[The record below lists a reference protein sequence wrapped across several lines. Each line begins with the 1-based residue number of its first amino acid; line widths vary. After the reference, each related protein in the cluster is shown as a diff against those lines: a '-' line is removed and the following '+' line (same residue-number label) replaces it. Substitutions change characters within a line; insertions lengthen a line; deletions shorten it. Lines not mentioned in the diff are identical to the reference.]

1 MAELLETYKGIP
13 EEDQKKANVFFEKG
27 RQVANNAQYEFA
39 IEMYLN
45 GLAIDPEN
53 TDGHQALR
61 EISLKRKASGGKDL
75 GMMKKM
81 GLKRPTKDDKQN
93 MLNAEQML
101 AYDPGSTDQ
110 MLSLLQ
116 NAHRA
121 GFYDTVMWI
130 GPILQKANADA
141 KNPEYNKF
149 IILKDIYKDLQQ
161 WKLATDACQYATMLK
176 PDDMDLQTE
185 LKNLGAQHTMT
196 KGNYGTAKSFRDSI
210 KDMDKQSKLLDEDK
224 DVRSIDS
231 LRRAIADAEAEWTA
245 EPNEPG
251 KLMKYVE
258 ALVRTED
265 PQYEARAI
273 EVLHNAYETTKQFR
287 FRAAVGKIKMA
298 QLARQERALRSELQA
313 DPADEDLKTE
323 YRTFA
328 RSRAETELEE
338 YTLAADAYPTD
349 MNLRYQKAV
358 RLFQLERYNDAI
370 PVFQQ
375 ARQDPKFRHDAA
387 IALGR
392 AFLESGF
399 VEEATDTLRAVI
411 EEYQLKGDA
420 KSKDMYYWYARAL
433 EQKGDNATAIK
444 AYSQVAQWDF
454 NYRDVQVRIK
464 RLRANGGGGAPG

>member
-1 MAELLETYKGIP
+1 VADLPEGYKGIP

-27 RQVANNAQYEFA
+27 RTVADNAQYEFA
-39 IEMYLN
+39 IEMMLS

-53 TDGHQALR
+53 TDAHQALR
-61 EISLKRKASGGKDL
+61 EMSLKRKASGGKDL

-93 MLNAEQML
+93 MLNAEQLL
-101 AYDPGSTDQ
+101 AYDPGNTDH
-110 MLSLLQ
+110 MLSVLQ

-121 GFYDTVMWI
+121 GFYDTVMWM
-130 GPILQKANADA
+130 GPILQKANADS
-141 KNPEYNKF
+141 KSPEFNKF
-149 IILKDIYKDLQQ
+149 IILKDVYKDLQQ
-161 WKLATDACQYATMLK
+161 WKLATDACHYAAMLK

-185 LKNLGAQHTMT
+185 LKNLGAQHTMS
-196 KGNYGTAKSFRDSI
+196 KGNYGTARSFRDSI
-210 KDMDKQSKLLDEDK
+210 RDMDKQSQLMEENK
-224 DVRSIDS
+224 DVRSVDS
-231 LRRAIADAEAEWTA
+231 LRRSIADAEAEWNA

-273 EVLHNAYETTKQFR
+273 EVLQEAFEKTKQFR
-287 FRAAVGKIKMA
+287 FRLNVGKIRMA
-298 QLARQERALRSELQA
+298 QLAREGRSLLAQVQA
-313 DPADEDLKTE
+313 NPADEALKE
-323 YRTFA
+323 QYRTFA
-328 RSRAETELEE
+328 RQRAETELDE

-349 MNLRYQKAV
+349 MSLRYQKAA

-392 AFLESGF
+392 SFLESGF
-399 VEEATDTLRAVI
+399 VDESVDTLRSVI
-411 EEYQLKGDA
+411 EEYQLKGDV
-420 KSKDMYYWYARAL
+420 KSKDMYYWYARGL
-433 EQKGDNATAIK
+433 EQKGDSGAALK

-464 RLRANGGGGAPG
+464 RLRGAASPS

>member
-1 MAELLETYKGIP
+1 VPDLPEGYKGIP
-13 EEDQKKANVFFEKG
+13 EEEQKKANVFFDRGKS
-27 RQVANNAQYEFA
+27 VANAGQYEYA
-39 IEMYLN
+39 IEMYLS

-53 TDGHQALR
+53 TDAHQALR
-61 EISLKRKASGGKDL
+61 EMSLKRKASGGKDL

-93 MLNAEQML
+93 MLNAEQLL
-101 AYDPGSTDQ
+101 AYDPGNTDN

-116 NAHRA
+116 SAHRA
-121 GFYDTVMWI
+121 GFYDTVMWM
-130 GPILQKANADA
+130 GPMLQKANADS
-141 KNPEYNKF
+141 KHPEFNKF

-161 WKLATDACQYATMLK
+161 WKLATDACHYAAMIK

-185 LKNLGAQHTMT
+185 LKNLGAQHTMS

-210 KDMDKQSKLLDEDK
+210 KDMDKQSKLLEEDK
-224 DVRSIDS
+224 DVRSVDY
-231 LRRAIADAEAEWTA
+231 LRRAIAEAEAEWKA

-265 PQYEARAI
+265 PQFEARAM
-273 EVLHNAYETTKQFR
+273 EVLNSAYEQTRQFR
-287 FRAAVGKIKMA
+287 FRANVGKIKMA
-298 QLARQERALRSELQA
+298 QLAREGRSLLAKVQA
-313 DPADEDLKTE
+313 NPADETLKE
-323 YRTFA
+323 QYRAFA
-328 RSRAETELEE
+328 RQRAETELEE

-349 MNLRYQKAV
+349 ISLRYQKAV

-392 AFLESGF
+392 SFLESGF
-399 VEEATDTLRAVI
+399 VDEAIDTLRGVI
-411 EEYQLKGDA
+411 EEYQLKGDTR
-420 KSKDMYYWYARAL
+420 SKDMYYWYARAL
-433 EQKGDNATAIK
+433 EQKGETAAALK
-444 AYSQVAQWDF
+444 SYSQVAQWDF

-464 RLRANGGGGAPG
+464 RLRVAGSAPS